1 MAKFIE
7 ITEASKNTVS
17 HSEDQTKIIQV
28 EKIIEVNDDPSGSGA
43 EIETQPQSFNGIPD
57 KRIVDET
64 QSAIN
69 SAAIGATAA
78 DPTISLSVVA
88 VGENYPSP
96 GYTATTVVF
105 NTDDIVEAQEYI
117 GGDVTELKDTD
128 LFASITTNT
137 SDATTASYPATP
149 LLGGSGSG
157 ATANVVVDGTQAVTA
172 VEVDAKVKGYKVGDV
187 LTISTSVIGGSQD
200 VEITLQAADVLA
212 DAYSVIRL
220 SQYRKSQQVN
230 YVVDEAYADLKS
242 ELNM

>member
-17 HSEDQTKIIQV
+17 HSEDVTKILQV
-28 EKIIEVNDDPSGSGA
+28 EKIIEVNDDPAGSGA

-69 SAAIGATAA
+69 AAAGDATAA
-78 DPTISLSVVA
+78 NPTISLSVVA

-117 GGDVTELKDTD
+117 GVGPTELKAIDIA
-128 LFASITTNT
+128 ASITTNT
-137 SDATTASYPATP
+137 TDATNGAYATTP
-149 LLGGSGSG
+149 LSGGSGSG
-157 ATANVVVDGTQAVTA
+157 ATAEVGVEEGVVILVS
-172 VEVDAKVKGYKVGDV
+172 VDAEAEGYKVGDV
-187 LTISTSVIGGSQD
+187 LTISASVIGGTVD
-200 VEITLQAADVLA
+200 VEITLQASDIIA

-220 SQYRKSQQVN
+220 NQYRKSQQVN
-230 YVVDEAYADLKS
+230 YVVDEAYADLKTA
-242 ELNM
+242 LNV

>member
-149 LLGGSGSG
+149 
-157 ATANVVVDGTQAVTA
+157 
-172 VEVDAKVKGYKVGDV
+172 
-187 LTISTSVIGGSQD
+187 I
-200 VEITLQAADVLA
+200 
-212 DAYSVIRL
+212 YS
-220 SQYRKSQQVN
+220 
-230 YVVDEAYADLKS
+230 
-242 ELNM
+242 

>member
-17 HSEDQTKIIQV
+17 HSEDVTKILQV
-28 EKIIEVNDDPSGSGA
+28 EKIIEVNDDPAGSGA

-69 SAAIGATAA
+69 SAAGSATAA

-96 GYTATTVVF
+96 GYTTTTVVF

-117 GGDVTELKDTD
+117 GGDVTELKNIDIVG
-128 LFASITTNT
+128 SITTNT
-137 SDATTASYPATP
+137 ADGVNGTYAATP

-157 ATANVVVDGTQAVTA
+157 ATAEVTVAAGAVSAVV
-172 VEVDAKVKGYKVGDV
+172 VDAKVKGYKVGDV
-187 LTISTSVIGGSQD
+187 LTISQSVIGGTVD